1 MAVQE
6 QTPYQEI
13 IANGVTTSFVLD
25 FDCENKDHL
34 IVTKDGVE
42 PPVGEWSLING
53 TVVFTTAPLNGALI
67 VIQRNTPLA
76 DQLIINLITIH
87 LDQDQ

>member
-13 IANGVTTSFVLD
+13 TANGVTTSFVLD

-34 IVTKDGVE
+34 IVTLDGVE
-42 PPVGEWSLING
+42 PPVGNWSLTG
-53 TVVFTTAPLNGALI
+53 GSVVFTTAPANGALI
-67 VIQRNTPLA
+67 VIQRNTPFSRST
-76 DQLIINLITIH
+76 DYQSYNNSFRP
-87 LDQDQ
+87 